1 MPNGAIGGIIQ
12 GLGQYAQEQNHM
24 QNVAQV
30 AANEEMASAFD
41 KLAEVTNDPAERFRL
56 QQLAYQA
63 RSKGAKAIPKAQQ
76 DHWQQTLQQASDTQK
91 AEQAKQQ
98 QQQGQQIQQAQGTV
112 AQGVTGP
119 SRPANLPPGAVP
131 IRAGGAA
138 PTGNGPGAVGQ
149 TAPTGITP
157 LIPPKG
163 LNGGGGLP
171 PPIAQNPTSGAPSA
185 EGAPAAPSAPSPD
198 AVAANPPPLG
208 PGGISPPSPGFN
220 TVAPTNTPPA
230 VPVPKTRWWQSPVNT
245 TGAEGPPLHIR
256 SQEQQQDFLAQGA
269 GKNAAAVAEAQRKA
283 ELEKLKGI
291 SAFNREQN
299 EALMKRMKQEGGSGH
314 IYSEIGAT
322 GQPSIKIDPGVL
334 SSRPVAGKD
343 LLDSNP
349 GMRDRFDKPVDPLK
363 FYDLRSFTRAGGDP
377 EVSPTS
383 VPPIVR
389 VETDPTDVSKRFI
402 VARDRLG
409 QEIYR
414 EPYAPNAAFAPLV
427 RTNTR
432 EQIVDMGDRKITVP
446 ITSSSSSQRMPPG
459 GAAVAPALPA
469 PNPPSGAPAQS
480 APPSGLPAAP
490 VAPAAPRGGR
500 VIGMKALGPSQ
511 VLPMKNSIEVAS
523 HQLWGD
529 PDNPSLRP
537 LSSYA
542 NLADD
547 KGAQQRIGQALRM
560 VLDAGGDSGAEHL
573 GASAGPVSFSAG
585 NLGTTLS
592 YKLGIPQAAADEKA
606 KALRTIFEQ
615 MKPEEVDYFNALM
628 NAIPTVTGFRK
639 LTSGGAFRW
648 SQQGLERELPMI
660 GLSGVTS
667 AATFKKKMQ
676 ALGDEPL
683 TAIKNLERTNPGVV
697 DPRLAVLIRGD
708 QSMAAPGITPPAP
721 GVPAVGTV
729 MKGYR
734 FKGGNPAEQSSWERV
749 H

>member
-1 MPNGAIGGIIQ
+1 MGAILAGIIQ
-12 GLGQYAQEQNHM
+12 GLGQHAAEQNSIKNH
-24 QNVAQV
+24 AQDK
-30 AANEEMASAFD
+30 ANQEMAEAFD
-41 KLAEVTNDPAERFRL
+41 KMATEQGRSPEDQYRL
-56 QQLAYQA
+56 HQMAYTA
-63 RSKGAKAIPKAQQ
+63 RTKGAKAIPAAQLQ
-76 DHWQQTLQQASDTQK
+76 FWQQQISQGTQQAK
-91 AEQAKQQ
+91 QAASQQ
-98 QQQGQQIQQAQGTV
+98 QQQQNQRNQQAQGVV
-112 AQGVTGP
+112 AQGTG
-119 SRPANLPPGAVP
+119 LTPPNPDNVQGP
-131 IRAGGAA
+131 AGGMSQPPQV
-138 PTGNGPGAVGQ
+138 PTGLQGL
-149 TAPTGITP
+149 APP
-157 LIPPKG
+157 
-163 LNGGGGLP
+163 
-171 PPIAQNPTSGAPSA
+171 NPTSGAPSA
-185 EGAPAAPSAPSPD
+185 EGAPAAQ
-198 AVAANPPPLG
+198 AASVNSQAGSPPP
-208 PGGISPPSPGFN
+208 ISGLPSPGFN
-220 TVAPTNTPPA
+220 TVAPTNTPSDNGAWVTP
-230 VPVPKTRWWQSPVNT
+230 PKRHWYQSKIVD
-245 TGAEGPPLHIR
+245 TGGAPLNLR
-256 SQEQQQDFLAQGA
+256 SPEDIQDFAAQGA
-269 GKNAAAVAEAQRKA
+269 AKTAGATAQATLPSNIEELKARNAA
-283 ELEKLKGI
+283 ELERLKGI
-291 SAFNREQN
+291 SGFNRQEN

-314 IYSEIGAT
+314 IYSEIGAN
-322 GQPSIKIDPGVL
+322 GQPSMKIDPGVL

-343 LLDSNP
+343 LLESNP
-349 GMRDRFDKPVDPLK
+349 GMADKFGKPVDPLK
-363 FYDLRSFTRAGGDP
+363 FYDLRSFVRAGGDP
-377 EVSPTS
+377 EVMPTS

-389 VETDPTDVSKRFI
+389 VETDPTDPSKRSI

-409 QEIYR
+409 NEVYR

-427 RTNTR
+427 RTTTR
-432 EQIVDMGDRKITVP
+432 DQAFNLGDRIITAP
-446 ITSSSSSQRMPPG
+446 MTSSSTSQRQAPG
-459 GAAVAPALPA
+459 GAVAPALPA
-469 PNPPSGAPAQS
+469 PNPPRGAAPT
-480 APPSGLPAAP
+480 APPAGLPAAP
-490 VAPAAPRGGR
+490 MTPASPRGSR
-500 VIGMKALGPSQ
+500 VIGMKALGPAQ

-615 MKPEEVDYFNALM
+615 MKPEEIEYFNSLM

-667 AATFKKKMQ
+667 SANFKQKMRS
-676 ALGDEPL
+676 LGDEPL

-697 DPRLAVLIRGD
+697 DPRLAALIRAD
-708 QSMAAPGITPPAP
+708 SAMAAPGITPPSSI
-721 GVPAVGTV
+721 PAVGTV

-734 FKGGNPAEQSSWERV
+734 FKGGNPADQSSWEKV